1 MKRYE
6 PQDPR
11 ANEPGDHPV
20 NAERKGNWR
29 VAAVSVALAFI
40 AVTIIGFGFGFI
52 Y

>member
-11 ANEPGDHPV
+11 ANEPGDHP
-20 NAERKGNWR
+20 AMGERKGNWR
-29 VAAVSVALAFI
+29 VLAAALTLVLIGLAVAW
-40 AVTIIGFGFGFI
+40 AVI

>member
-11 ANEPGDHPV
+11 ANEPGDHPRM
-20 NAERKGNWR
+20 AERKGNWR
-29 VAAVSVALAFI
+29 VL
-40 AVTIIGFGFGFI
+40 AVTLALVIVGLAVAWGFI

>member
-29 VAAVSVALAFI
+29 VAAVSTGLAFVVVI
-40 AVTIIGFGFGFI
+40 IIGFAFGWI